1 MPRSVDPMKTEST
14 EQLRMDAAVLSRLAC
29 PACLAELRAESA
41 RLVCVV
47 CARAY
52 PVGDGIPVLI
62 WERAEGR
69 VGDGG

>member
-1 MPRSVDPMKTEST
+1 
-14 EQLRMDAAVLSRLAC
+14 MDAAVLSRLAC